1 SAIIASLRVTRAVGF
16 SSVSRIQRFAASSG
30 PRCTILV
37 ITSGGNNT
45 CPSTSER
52 LVSPLTPNA
61 PCTSSPSISTANS
74 LAERLSTARVPDCS
88 LVIVP
93 SPCVFPVE
101 ESIHTIAPEA
111 VTKQTGACEKPCWP
125 QSLLCPCMTLRLR
138 IPPHPSDLRSAFLP
152 PGRGKEEKLEALHP
166 FPPCGGRG
174 RGIGGFC
181 ATPPARVITTR
192 SVLRGWLS
200 PTAVLPPRPP
210 RGCAAPP

>member
-138 IPPHPSDLRSAFLP
+138 IPPILLTCGRLSFPQDEGRKKSLRLYTPSLLV
-152 PGRGKEEKLEALHP
+152 GEG
-166 FPPCGGRG
+166 
-174 RGIGGFC
+174 
-181 ATPPARVITTR
+181 
-192 SVLRGWLS
+192 
-200 PTAVLPPRPP
+200 
-210 RGCAAPP
+210 